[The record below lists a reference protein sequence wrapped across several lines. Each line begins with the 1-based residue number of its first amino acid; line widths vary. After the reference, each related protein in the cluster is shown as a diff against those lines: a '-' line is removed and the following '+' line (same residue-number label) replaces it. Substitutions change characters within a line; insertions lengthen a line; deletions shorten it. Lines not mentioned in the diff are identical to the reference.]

1 MKDMSKKMELMH
13 KQIETLWLDRQVF
26 DMNKKME
33 LMQHHIEVLQDQ
45 IAKMQEHNM
54 QNFYRIQK
62 LEKSRLRPAI
72 AAGSAQ
78 VAEVAPEYM
87 SPVQTRK
94 RPASAA
100 PPVHLPEPP
109 GR

>member
-62 LEKSRLRPAI
+62 LEKSRLRPAN

-78 VAEVAPEYM
+78 VAEVAPEA
-87 SPVQTRK
+87 QTRK
-94 RPASAA
+94 RPASAV
-100 PPVHLPEPP
+100 PRVHLLEPP

>member
-1 MKDMSKKMELMH
+1 MTDAASDDLSFRETRVVFMERVMKDMSKRMELMH
-13 KQIETLWLDRQVF
+13 KQIEKLWLDRQVF

-33 LMQHHIEVLQDQ
+33 LMQHHI
-45 IAKMQEHNM
+45 
-54 QNFYRIQK
+54 
-62 LEKSRLRPAI
+62 
-72 AAGSAQ
+72 
-78 VAEVAPEYM
+78 EVAPEYM